1 MRDERRVVREVVD
14 DGAANGENRGTMR
27 ELTIE
32 GKGWSTGGSDNRDD
46 PFIDML
52 DRAVKWTGRRLARN
66 AKWIPPWRPT
76 TKQAR

>member
-32 GKGWSTGGSDNRDD
+32 GKGWSTGVRT
-46 PFIDML
+46 IEMTL
-52 DRAVKWTGRRLARN
+52 L
-66 AKWIPPWRPT
+66 
-76 TKQAR
+76 

>member
-1 MRDERRVVREVVD
+1 MRDERRVVWEVVD

-46 PFIDML
+46 PFYRHVGQGGQV
-52 DRAVKWTGRRLARN
+52 DRS
-66 AKWIPPWRPT
+66 T
-76 TKQAR
+76 TSAQR